1 MLRRNAPGIREA
13 ILAELNTPAPFGGPP
28 SPESVLN
35 AAAKRLGIGHGNA
48 DLEQALLT
56 QWNELFRTGLLSWGL
71 NLSNLGAPHFHLTD
85 PGKRTLANLTRDP
98 SNPAGYLR
106 HLGSVAQVN
115 PVALSYLSEALDCYV
130 AGFFKA
136 AAVMTGA
143 AAESIIL
150 SLRDAT
156 VRKLTALSRTLPK
169 GISHWQVKTVTDSL
183 HQFLSGNKAQFTH
196 PLQEEFDAYWSA
208 FTQQIRATRNEAGH
222 PMSIDPVTSDA
233 VHASLLIFPE
243 LAKLANGLDLW
254 VAKDLSHS

>member
-1 MLRRNAPGIREA
+1 MSPRSASGIREA
-13 ILAELNTPAPFGGPP
+13 ILAELKTGAPLGGPP
-28 SPESVLN
+28 TPESVLN

-71 NLSNLGAPHFHLTD
+71 NLANPGAPHFHLTD
-85 PGKRTLANLTRDP
+85 SGKRALANLTRDP

-115 PVALSYLSEALDCYV
+115 PVALSYLSEGLDCYV

-143 AAESIIL
+143 AAESTIL
-150 SLRDAT
+150 NLRDAV
-156 VRKLTALSRTLPK
+156 VRKLTSLSRTLPR
-169 GISHWQVKTVTDSL
+169 GISNWQLKTVTDSL
-183 HQFLSGNKAQFTH
+183 HQFLSEHKAQFKH
-196 PLQEEFDAYWSA
+196 PLAEEFDAYWSA

-222 PMSIDPVTSDA
+222 PTSVHPVTSDA

-243 LAKLANGLDLW
+243 LAKLANGIDLW
-254 VAKDLSHS
+254 IVKDLV